1 MFSIFIIEE
10 VNVCWDIKPKHFSCY
25 LVLPYWVTSYTF
37 GSIHPE
43 VFLRKSVL
51 KICSKFTGQH
61 PCRSVISIKL
71 LCTSPVNLLHI
82 FRTTFPRNT
91 SGRLLL
97 KIGLWKIIFG
107 FELNLF
113 LFLLYFSKIS
123 ITITSPCIA
132 QNPIQINSLISAF
145 LVAMCLP
152 NTFKHRAICDGWTFV
167 FVGVNQK

>member
-1 MFSIFIIEE
+1 MDLQSK
-10 VNVCWDIKPKHFSCY
+10 NRS
-25 LVLPYWVTSYTF
+25 S
-37 GSIHPE
+37 HPE
-43 VFLRKSVL
+43 VFLGKGVL
-51 KICSKFTGQH
+51 KICSKFTGEN
-61 PCRSVISIKL
+61 PCRSVILITL
-71 LCTSPVNLLHI
+71 HCNFIEITHRHGRSPVNLLHI

-132 QNPIQINSLISAF
+132 QNSIQINSLISAF

>member
-71 LCTSPVNLLHI
+71 LCTSSVNLLHI

-91 SGRLLL
+91 SGWL
-97 KIGLWKIIFG
+97 
-107 FELNLF
+107 
-113 LFLLYFSKIS
+113 LLYFIRYWKAAWSFLLEIMFFVIAVFGKVFNLNKNVAFKEIGYRKGIS
-123 ITITSPCIA
+123 
-132 QNPIQINSLISAF
+132 F
-145 LVAMCLP
+145 Y
-152 NTFKHRAICDGWTFV
+152 
-167 FVGVNQK
+167 